1 MKSPSAAVRIA
12 LLRAVNVGGHNR
24 VTMSQLR
31 ELLTDLGFVGARS
44 LLQSGNLIFQSDVQ
58 RDTDIEHL
66 LETQTR
72 KRLNLRSDFVV
83 RTAKELKSVV
93 AHNPFRLEAERDPG
107 HLVVMFL
114 KSAVK
119 EKDIEGL
126 QLASTGPEI
135 IRGKS
140 RELYIV
146 YPNGIGRSRLTNA
159 LIESKLG
166 TRGTARNWNTV
177 LKLAQAADESA

>member
-1 MKSPSAAVRIA
+1 MPTVSAVRIA
-12 LLRAVNVGGHNR
+12 LLRAVNVAGHNR

-31 ELLTDLGFVGARS
+31 DLLTELGFVGARS
-44 LLQSGNLIFQSDVQ
+44 LLQSGNLIFQSDLQ
-58 RDTDIEHL
+58 TDADIEHL
-66 LETQTR
+66 LETRAR
-72 KRLNLRSDFVV
+72 KRLNLSADFVV
-83 RTAKELKSVV
+83 RTAKELKTVV
-93 AHNPFRLEAERDPG
+93 AHNPFRDEAERDPG

-114 KSAVK
+114 KSVAK

-135 IRGKS
+135 IRAKG

-159 LIESKLG
+159 LIERKLG

-177 LKLAQAADESA
+177 LKLAEAVDELA